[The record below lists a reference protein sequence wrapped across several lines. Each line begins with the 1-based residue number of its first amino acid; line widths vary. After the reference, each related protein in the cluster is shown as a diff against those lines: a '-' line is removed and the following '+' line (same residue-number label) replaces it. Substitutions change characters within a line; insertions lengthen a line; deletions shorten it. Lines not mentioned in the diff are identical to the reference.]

1 MTQTMTVI
9 ETKEQTMIDTYQNF
23 YSSNGFAALQNE
35 LEGFQNLTE
44 YHEAEINK

>member
-1 MTQTMTVI
+1 MTRTTTAT

-23 YSSNGFAALQNE
+23 YSSTGFAALQNE

-44 YHEAEINK
+44 FHEAEINK